1 MGASI
6 AEQMKPPSSLKWGW
20 VLALGIAMIVLGT
33 IALGDMLAVTLVS
46 VLLIGWLLILAGVVH
61 IVHLVRHQ
69 EERTFWHILTAV
81 LDLVAGIYLVVH
93 PGLGALSLTLVIAAF
108 LLASGVARLVW
119 TFASTLPHKAWRIID
134 ALLSIVLG
142 VLLLIHWPFTGV
154 WFIGFAVA
162 IGLIFRGWAWVM
174 IALALRS
181 RSTPMGLAPQPA

>member
-33 IALGDMLAVTLVS
+33 IALGD
-46 VLLIGWLLILAGVVH
+46 